1 MALLPSLLVNFTL
14 PVLTALQRSPLAG
27 FLRESVFDYYA
38 GYLHPQ
44 LTLKR
49 VFARVLAKR
58 QQGKNT
64 LAITLAPS
72 AHWLGARAGQ
82 HLPLSVE
89 INGVRHTR
97 YYSPCAAAGRAGELE
112 IAVKCSEGGLVS
124 NWLHDQLKVGD
135 YLEIGQSAGDFGLPK
150 PTSKLLLLAA
160 GSGITPILAMLRSL
174 QLDNPGCEVVLLYYG
189 RQRNDMAYL
198 IELKDL
204 FSRMPRW
211 RLQVGL
217 TAGSATDNAFSGRFC
232 TAHLASLAMLQN
244 LRAWQAIACGS
255 YGFTNTVRQV
265 LTDAGGVAGLQMEA
279 FTPPVFAATADQ
291 PVTLHY
297 ARAQQSLV
305 GDGAHTL
312 LAQAEAHGLEPAS
325 GCRMGICNTCTCKK
339 VAGVVRD
346 LQTGLLS
353 AEPNESIRLCITA
366 PVGDVTLDL

>member
-1 MALLPSLLVNFTL
+1 MALLPSMLVNFTL
-14 PVLTALQRSPLAG
+14 PVLTALQRTPLAG

-38 GYLHPQ
+38 GCLHPQ
-44 LTLKR
+44 LALKR

-58 QQGKNT
+58 QQGKQT
-64 LAITLAPS
+64 VAITLAPS

-82 HLPLSVE
+82 HVPLTVE

-97 YYSPCAAAGRAGELE
+97 YYSPCAAAKRIGQLE
-112 IAVKCSEGGLVS
+112 IAVKRSEGGLVS

-135 YLEIGQSAGDFGLPK
+135 YLEIGQSAGEFGLPNHADQ
-150 PTSKLLLLAA
+150 LLLLAA

-174 QLDNPGCEVVLLYYG
+174 QLEAPGCEVVLLYYG
-189 RQRNDMAYL
+189 RQRSDMAYL
-198 IELKDL
+198 AELEDL

-211 RLQVGL
+211 RLQLGL
-217 TAGSATDNAFSGRFC
+217 TAEPTSDGALSGRFC
-232 TAHLASLAMLQN
+232 AEHLATLGSLA
-244 LRAWQAIACGS
+244 RWQVMACGS

-265 LTDAGGVAGLQMEA
+265 LNVAGGVAGLQMEA
-279 FTPPVFAATADQ
+279 FTPPVFTAAPNQ
-291 PVTLHY
+291 PVTLNY
-297 ARAQQSLV
+297 ARARKAME
-305 GDGAHTL
+305 GNGAATL
-312 LAQAEAHGLEPAS
+312 LVQAEAHGLSPAN

-339 VAGVVRD
+339 VSGVVRD